1 MRVILTDDAVVVRE
15 GLARLLAEQGV
26 NVLAQAGNAD
36 ELLRLVAADPPDVA
50 VIDIRMPP
58 TYTSEGLR
66 AAQQI
71 RDAYPRVG
79 TVVLSQYVDVDYAL
93 KLITETSERVGYLLK
108 DRIGDLAEF
117 VAALERVAAGG
128 TVVEPSLVEELVE
141 APAARDP
148 LAALT
153 PREREV
159 LALIAHGKTD
169 RGIAEQLFVTRK
181 TVEAHVR
188 SILAK
193 LDLPEDAS
201 ENRRVHAVLAFLRL
215 TGSRDPRP
223 GRAGISS
230 VRTGRSGAGLAR
242 HDPNDLAPPSL
253 AETSPRGAH
262 SPDDVGRRHP
272 LTWR

>member
-26 NVLAQAGNAD
+26 DVLAQAGNAD

-58 TYTSEGLR
+58 TYTSEGLQ

-71 RDAYPRVG
+71 RGAYPQVG

-153 PREREV
+153 QREREV

-193 LDLPEDAS
+193 LDLPDDAS
-201 ENRRVHAVLAFLRL
+201 ENRRVHAVLTFLRL
-215 TGSRDPRP
+215 TGS
-223 GRAGISS
+223 
-230 VRTGRSGAGLAR
+230 
-242 HDPNDLAPPSL
+242 HDPTARKSGDFIDANRAL
-253 AETSPRGAH
+253 GH
-262 SPDDVGRRHP
+262 
-272 LTWR
+272 